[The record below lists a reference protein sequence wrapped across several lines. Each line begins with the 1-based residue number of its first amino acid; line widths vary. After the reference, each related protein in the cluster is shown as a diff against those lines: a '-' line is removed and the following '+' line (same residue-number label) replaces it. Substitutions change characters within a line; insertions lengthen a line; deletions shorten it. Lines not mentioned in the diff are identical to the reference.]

1 MKSIS
6 TLLLLLLMQGLF
18 GAQLINTSDATVV
31 PLANNQTVVVPLS
44 SNDPNRLFV
53 TGDKITEANCLA
65 GFCNVRFD
73 QSGSVYLTLTE
84 AAKAST
90 GFSVFIAT
98 EGDKHF
104 TVVGL
109 PTLSVGKTVQ
119 FTVAG
124 GARHK
129 KKESSKNA
137 SYHTMLIDLIRAMIN
152 HQQDGSVT
160 DDLSVSELP
169 LNHTIPARP
178 GLVIQPMKLFTG
190 GSFQGMVYHVQ
201 NHTDK
206 PMTLTTSQFYQ
217 RDMVAG
223 ALSHPSLKPTEIGY
237 FYGVMQTSE
246 ADDV

>member
-223 ALSHPSLKPTEIGY
+223 PCRIRHLNPPRLVISMG
-237 FYGVMQTSE
+237 
-246 ADDV
+246 